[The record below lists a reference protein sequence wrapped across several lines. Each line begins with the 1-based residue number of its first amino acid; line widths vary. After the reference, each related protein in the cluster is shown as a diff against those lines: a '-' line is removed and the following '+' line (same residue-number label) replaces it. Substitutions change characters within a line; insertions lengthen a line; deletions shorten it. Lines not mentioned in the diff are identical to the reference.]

1 MSFVFGDNHAVIR
14 FSDCGDDHVERAAG
28 PSFRRTIGHQ
38 PRPNQAG
45 LFVEREHSA
54 ANSAWGPS
62 GPENQRSNSL
72 RFLPAGFSS
81 IPRRIS
87 AAVSAEINR
96 SSSDCSVIHAT
107 SASDGTGLVTW
118 LMILVSR
125 RLRLTGQPC
134 DPESGGGSDPDRRR
148 PEATGVAH
156 RQYRPFRLF
165 LRDRKTNSVT
175 NTRRIRATVSEP
187 LCKRPDQLAIGVE
200 PQDLEPGHPSLAK
213 TLPVAVQR
221 SFLRRGTYG
230 VFLRITS
237 NISRL

>member
-54 ANSAWGPS
+54 GEQRLGAIWTGKPAFQLSA
-62 GPENQRSNSL
+62 
-72 RFLPAGFSS
+72 FLAGGFSS

-107 SASDGTGLVTW
+107 SASDGTSLVTW

-134 DPESGGGSDPDRRR
+134 GPESGSGSNPDRLR

-200 PQDLEPGHPSLAK
+200 PQDLESGHPSLAK